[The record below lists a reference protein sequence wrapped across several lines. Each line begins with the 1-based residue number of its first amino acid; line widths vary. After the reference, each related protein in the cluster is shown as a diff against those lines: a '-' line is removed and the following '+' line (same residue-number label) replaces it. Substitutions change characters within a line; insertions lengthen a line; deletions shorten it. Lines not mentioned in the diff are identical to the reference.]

1 MIEHV
6 YSFGSHGGLV
16 GILTEPRAELQR
28 PGAPTLIFSNIGL
41 NHRVGP
47 NRLYVELARKLAAA
61 GFRSLRFDLSGFG
74 DSEPRRS
81 GGMYLQRATLDTR
94 EAMDFLQ
101 KRGSSRFVVVG
112 LCSGVDSAHTTAM
125 HDSRVVGGIFIE
137 GYAYRNPGFWLRF
150 WTVRNLQPARWRRY
164 VRVRLA
170 RLSGKLPLPD
180 LDDVPEV
187 FARDYPSQQQFAT
200 DVAALVKRSVK
211 LLFVYTINSDGAYNY
226 QGQFHDTFGY
236 RDEIDV
242 EFYTRAD
249 HVFSTEARREMLL
262 SRLVH
267 WMDHR
272 FPRDAHARE
281 SSGGRTAI
289 RALSLCVAG
298 SAATLALSRL
308 VKIMADTSLAA

>member
-1 MIEHV
+1 VIEHV
-6 YSFGSHGGLV
+6 HSFGSHGGLV
-16 GILTEPRAELQR
+16 GILTEPRAEIQR

-112 LCSGVDSAHTTAM
+112 LCSGVDSAHITAM
-125 HDSRVVGGIFIE
+125 QDSRVVGGIFIE

-180 LDDVPEV
+180 LDDMPEV
-187 FARDYPSQQQFAT
+187 FACDYPSQDHFAA
-200 DVAALVKRSVK
+200 DIAALVRRSVK
-211 LLFVYTINSDGAYNY
+211 LMFIYTINTDGAYNY
-226 QGQFHDTFGY
+226 PGQFHDTFGY

-249 HVFSTEARREMLL
+249 HVFSTEAHREMLL
-262 SRLVH
+262 SRLVQ
-267 WMDHR
+267 WMEDR
-272 FPRDAHARE
+272 FPPEEHARAR
-281 SSGGRTAI
+281 SGT
-289 RALSLCVAG
+289 RAALPALCVAG
-298 SAATLALSRL
+298 PAATLTLSRL
-308 VKIMADTSLAA
+308 AKLVADASVLGA